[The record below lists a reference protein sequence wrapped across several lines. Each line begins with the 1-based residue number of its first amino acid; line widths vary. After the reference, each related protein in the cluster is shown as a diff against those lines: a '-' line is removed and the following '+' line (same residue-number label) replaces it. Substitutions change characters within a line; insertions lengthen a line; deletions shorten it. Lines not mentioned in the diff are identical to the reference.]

1 MDNEVFIRIL
11 VIVNVVILFIVL
23 VYRGRRKILKLHHQY
38 GRAGRDALLAGKIIV
53 SFLQI
58 NLSMPSMMSTFQF
71 PEAYIA
77 FLNRMNFLNI
87 DMLSILG
94 AQCVFD
100 VDFRYSMLG
109 SLMIPIVV
117 VCTTGIF
124 YACKSAGI
132 HSNMKTMTTIE
143 QMKTYGR
150 LFDLGDYNES
160 GSIDFEV
167 SGGFVVV
174 LFF

>member
-71 PEAYIA
+71 PEAYIV

-124 YACKSAGI
+124 YACKSASI

-174 LFF
+174 FFF

>member
-1 MDNEVFIRIL
+1 
-11 VIVNVVILFIVL
+11 
-23 VYRGRRKILKLHHQY
+23 
-38 GRAGRDALLAGKIIV
+38 
-53 SFLQI
+53 
-58 NLSMPSMMSTFQF
+58 MPSMMSTFQF
-71 PEAYIA
+71 PEAYIV

-132 HSNMKTMTTIE
+132 HSNMKTMTKIE

-174 LFF
+174 FFLTAFYFKFSLFFYPTTILFFNSSGILYNDESRHARQIKKTRVCHVTSTLGWSKSKN